1 MDHGGDIVAFVLF
14 EGVTPLTV
22 TAGAGQLRP
31 EPHLLV
37 LPAGA
42 HAARR
47 PHRRQPHDVRGRRH
61 GHHPGAVQCST
72 VQCSAVQYIT
82 L

>member
-1 MDHGGDIVAFVLF
+1 MHLSGDIVAFVLF

-47 PHRRQPHDVRGRRH
+47 PHRRQPHDVRGSCH
-61 GHHPGAVQCST
+61 GDGAGKIIDNRKEYEIDNS
-72 VQCSAVQYIT
+72 
-82 L
+82 